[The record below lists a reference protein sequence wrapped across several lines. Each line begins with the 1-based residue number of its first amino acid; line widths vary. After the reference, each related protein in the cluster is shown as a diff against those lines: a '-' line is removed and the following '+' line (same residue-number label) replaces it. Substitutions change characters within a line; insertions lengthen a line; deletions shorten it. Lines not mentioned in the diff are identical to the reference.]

1 MKRVNISEITE
12 LSQAVEHIQRLERT
26 LLEREDCLADLSRA
40 AELSLVSGQLQLM
53 QSFVYAAESMLQDRL
68 EQDNTAITQTDDITI
83 IQA

>member
-1 MKRVNISEITE
+1 MKRVNINDITE
-12 LSQAVEHIQRLERT
+12 LAQALEHIQRLEHA

-40 AELSLVSGQLQLM
+40 AELSLISGQLHLM
-53 QSFVYAAESMLQDRL
+53 ENFVQAAETMLQDRL

>member
-40 AELSLVSGQLQLM
+40 AELSLVSGQLHLM
-53 QSFVYAAESMLQDRL
+53 QSFVQAAEDMLLDRL
-68 EQDNTAITQTDDITI
+68 EPADTSLTNTDDITI
-83 IQA
+83 IQP